1 MLTVTDVSL
10 QFQGSTLYKH
20 VDLKFAPGN
29 CYGIIGANGAGKSTL
44 LRILSGALEPTTGS
58 VSMGADDRMSVLE
71 QDHYK
76 YDEYSVMDTVIM
88 GNRKLYDI
96 MKEKEALY
104 AKPDFSDADGERAA
118 ELEGEFAEMNGWDAE
133 TEADQLLNGLGI
145 ARSQYLTIICSE
157 IFQYFRIGAD
167 HFALIHSCPAQ
178 VTGQSTQLIKK
189 QPGGFPFGTPPGCFV
204 MPFWF

>member
-118 ELEGEFAEMNGWDAE
+118 ELG
-133 TEADQLLNGLGI
+133 

-167 HFALIHSCPAQ
+167 HFALIHSCPWT
-178 VTGQSTQLIKK
+178 VTTTL
-189 QPGGFPFGTPPGCFV
+189 FPNIFGSHAKNAGPSAWMCTTSYFPNAL
-204 MPFWF
+204 

>member
-76 YDEYSVMDTVIM
+76 YDESIFFLLPITNAPVYSYRLRILHTI
-88 GNRKLYDI
+88 
-96 MKEKEALY
+96 
-104 AKPDFSDADGERAA
+104 AA
-118 ELEGEFAEMNGWDAE
+118 FHNISLSGAIIGLLPISRFFRFA
-133 TEADQLLNGLGI
+133 
-145 ARSQYLTIICSE
+145 
-157 IFQYFRIGAD
+157 
-167 HFALIHSCPAQ
+167 
-178 VTGQSTQLIKK
+178 
-189 QPGGFPFGTPPGCFV
+189 
-204 MPFWF
+204 

>member
-96 MKEKEALY
+96 MKEKG
-104 AKPDFSDADGERAA
+104 P
-118 ELEGEFAEMNGWDAE
+118 
-133 TEADQLLNGLGI
+133 
-145 ARSQYLTIICSE
+145 C
-157 IFQYFRIGAD
+157 
-167 HFALIHSCPAQ
+167 
-178 VTGQSTQLIKK
+178 
-189 QPGGFPFGTPPGCFV
+189 TPNPISP
-204 MPFWF
+204 MPTASAPPSWKANSPR